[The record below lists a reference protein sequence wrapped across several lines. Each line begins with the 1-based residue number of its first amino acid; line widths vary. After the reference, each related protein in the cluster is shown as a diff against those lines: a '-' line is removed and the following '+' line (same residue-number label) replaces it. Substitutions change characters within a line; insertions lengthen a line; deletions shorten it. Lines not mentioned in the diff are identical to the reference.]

1 MTWLKRIAALGAA
14 GVLAAGAGSAFAQ
27 PAESAGN
34 RPPVDPAVACERAEN
49 LLGKLQGLT
58 ERLEKRIAALE
69 ARIAGGQ
76 LTPEQLAG
84 AEARLA
90 KLERV
95 LERLEAAIAKL
106 EARIAAHCTEASP
119 A

>member
-1 MTWLKRIAALGAA
+1 MTWFKRIAALGA
-14 GVLAAGAGSAFAQ
+14 VVFLAAGAGSAFAQ
-27 PAESAGN
+27 TPDSAGN

-76 LTPEQLAG
+76 LTPQQLAR

-90 KLERV
+90 KLEKA
-95 LERLEAAIAKL
+95 LERLEAGIAKL
-106 EARIAAHCTEASP
+106 EARIAEHCTEASP